1 MEGGS
6 VSCGAAEHHGAWVV
20 AAGARFGQAASVLGS
35 PSFLLSF
42 FCCFQD
48 IQASG
53 GVEEGP
59 EVASSVVELVPPAHT
74 RCWHGMRRHGLQHE
88 PFRVSISCFS

>member
-6 VSCGAAEHHGAWVV
+6 ISCGVAEDHGAWVV
-20 AAGARFGQAASVLGS
+20 AAGARFGHAASVLGS
-35 PSFLLSF
+35 PSVLLSF

-53 GVEEGP
+53 GVEEAP
-59 EVASSVVELVPPAHT
+59 EVASSRSWRWSHQHT
-74 RCWHGMRRHGLQHE
+74 QGVDMA
-88 PFRVSISCFS
+88 